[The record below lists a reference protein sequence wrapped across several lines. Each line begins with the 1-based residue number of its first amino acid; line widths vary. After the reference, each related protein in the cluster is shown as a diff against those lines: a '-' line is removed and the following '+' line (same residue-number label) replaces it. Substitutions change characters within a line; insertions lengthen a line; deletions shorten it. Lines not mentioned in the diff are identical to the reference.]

1 MLQEKNRA
9 TLVGLLAPVCW
20 GMSVGLIRSLEEV
33 FGMAQGLTIC
43 YVIGMLFTLF
53 VFGIPHL
60 SKYSKKYLFLGV
72 PLSVICSLCFTFSL
86 QFSAGGRQTLEVG
99 MVNYLWPSLT
109 VICAVLF
116 NHQKARWYV
125 AVGFLF
131 TLAGLGLVLA
141 GGHGFHPLEIAG
153 HIAENPIAYGLA
165 ALGAVAWSLFS
176 SASRAWGN
184 GQNPT
189 PIIFG
194 LDALI
199 FAGIFIS
206 GGLKAPAPTWNGFLL
221 CVAAGC
227 VFGGAYAV
235 WTYGI
240 QKGSMTIL
248 AIGSYFTPVLSCL
261 LGALMLGATLTLDFW
276 QGVAL
281 VVIGSFICWMATREE
296 KHVTHGRPIRFR
308 RRAAA
313 H

>member
-43 YVIGMLFTLF
+43 YVIGMLSTLF

-125 AVGFLF
+125 AVG
-131 TLAGLGLVLA
+131 
-141 GGHGFHPLEIAG
+141 GGGNFRSLIKYQWIPS
-153 HIAENPIAYGLA
+153 
-165 ALGAVAWSLFS
+165 AWDC
-176 SASRAWGN
+176 R
-184 GQNPT
+184 
-189 PIIFG
+189 
-194 LDALI
+194 
-199 FAGIFIS
+199 
-206 GGLKAPAPTWNGFLL
+206 
-221 CVAAGC
+221 
-227 VFGGAYAV
+227 
-235 WTYGI
+235 TY
-240 QKGSMTIL
+240 
-248 AIGSYFTPVLSCL
+248 
-261 LGALMLGATLTLDFW
+261 
-276 QGVAL
+276 
-281 VVIGSFICWMATREE
+281 R
-296 KHVTHGRPIRFR
+296 
-308 RRAAA
+308 
-313 H
+313 

>member
-1 MLQEKNRA
+1 MR
-9 TLVGLLAPVCW
+9 
-20 GMSVGLIRSLEEV
+20 
-33 FGMAQGLTIC
+33 
-43 YVIGMLFTLF
+43 
-53 VFGIPHL
+53 
-60 SKYSKKYLFLGV
+60 
-72 PLSVICSLCFTFSL
+72 CSS
-86 QFSAGGRQTLEVG
+86 
-99 MVNYLWPSLT
+99 
-109 VICAVLF
+109 
-116 NHQKARWYV
+116 QKARWYV

-206 GGLKAPAPTWNGFLL
+206 GGLEAPAPTWNGFLL

-235 WTYGI
+235 WTYGV